1 MDQAIHKL
9 RSTIVYSL
17 NHDLLETAEF
27 TSERLIAID
36 PNNLDSIFLY
46 GLVLYKSQRYNAAYN
61 IVSKYSFH
69 HVGCSY
75 IYAKCALK
83 LDLSMMGVSAL
94 QKTYPIWSHEDYD
107 SQLQQQQN
115 QQQQHLNQEHLHHQQ
130 QQQQQQH
137 HHNPVSTPLICQ
149 YTPDT
154 IACYMLLA
162 KLYAIVGDSKRS
174 AINYVQVLKLNPY
187 IFQAFEEL
195 CRLGIKVRVNS
206 IYKVNSLD
214 EFSNRLFNTNNS
226 NNSNNQKTNKIDK
239 SKDLEIFDDNSY
251 NINKFSKK
259 NSTSYNDRD
268 TIYTKSPDSHFKSN
282 NSGGDHS
289 FESLTDNQNQ
299 ELHNT
304 NVNSAYPVTP
314 RIKQIKVPDAPVRRS
329 TRSSTFEGFKQPI
342 LPSLS
347 MNTGSS
353 GQMSSSLL
361 APNPS
366 SVDTLPRKSA
376 RNSSSITS
384 RLLNYPLNTLT
395 SSTSKTNNSSAAG
408 AASGATG
415 GNFSAPSSSSS
426 SSYAVASS
434 DIKLKPELSKTSGI
448 KRVIGATF
456 GISDPSNSGSSIK
469 RSSLGDHQNNLFI
482 NSSSIRR
489 NSIIDDHTGGNGMSS
504 ADQILAP
511 LYLKLAKGYKSMSS
525 FDCFKAIR
533 IFDSLPENEKNTP
546 WVLGK
551 LGRLHFEIVNYEEA
565 ENYFVKLRKLDR
577 TRIKDMEYYS
587 TLLWHLHKETEL
599 SFLSHELHEINK
611 NSAESWV
618 AIGNLFSLKREAD
631 EAIKCFQKAGIS
643 NPNFAYAFTL
653 QGHEYL
659 SNDAFENALECFRH
673 ALLLDRRHYNAF
685 YGIGMVYLKLGDFR
699 KAEFHFR
706 KAVEINPVNVILIC
720 CVGMV
725 LEKLGKKE
733 LALRQYMFAS
743 KLQPLS
749 MLALFKKA
757 QAYFSLQDYES
768 ALKDFEK
775 LEVLAPDEASVH
787 YLLGKLYRFKGRKND
802 AIKQFTIALN
812 LDPKGSHLIREAL
825 ESLDDDDE
833 DEEFIGNENI

>member
-1 MDQAIHKL
+1 
-9 RSTIVYSL
+9 
-17 NHDLLETAEF
+17 
-27 TSERLIAID
+27 
-36 PNNLDSIFLY
+36 
-46 GLVLYKSQRYNAAYN
+46 
-61 IVSKYSFH
+61 
-69 HVGCSY
+69 
-75 IYAKCALK
+75 
-83 LDLSMMGVSAL
+83 
-94 QKTYPIWSHEDYD
+94 
-107 SQLQQQQN
+107 
-115 QQQQHLNQEHLHHQQ
+115 
-130 QQQQQQH
+130 
-137 HHNPVSTPLICQ
+137 
-149 YTPDT
+149 
-154 IACYMLLA
+154 
-162 KLYAIVGDSKRS
+162 
-174 AINYVQVLKLNPY
+174 
-187 IFQAFEEL
+187 
-195 CRLGIKVRVNS
+195 
-206 IYKVNSLD
+206 
-214 EFSNRLFNTNNS
+214 
-226 NNSNNQKTNKIDK
+226 
-239 SKDLEIFDDNSY
+239 
-251 NINKFSKK
+251 
-259 NSTSYNDRD
+259 
-268 TIYTKSPDSHFKSN
+268 
-282 NSGGDHS
+282 
-289 FESLTDNQNQ
+289 
-299 ELHNT
+299 
-304 NVNSAYPVTP
+304 
-314 RIKQIKVPDAPVRRS
+314 
-329 TRSSTFEGFKQPI
+329 
-342 LPSLS
+342 
-347 MNTGSS
+347 
-353 GQMSSSLL
+353 
-361 APNPS
+361 
-366 SVDTLPRKSA
+366 
-376 RNSSSITS
+376 
-384 RLLNYPLNTLT
+384 
-395 SSTSKTNNSSAAG
+395 
-408 AASGATG
+408 
-415 GNFSAPSSSSS
+415 
-426 SSYAVASS
+426 
-434 DIKLKPELSKTSGI
+434 
-448 KRVIGATF
+448 
-456 GISDPSNSGSSIK
+456 
-469 RSSLGDHQNNLFI
+469 
-482 NSSSIRR
+482 
-489 NSIIDDHTGGNGMSS
+489 MSS

-533 IFDSLPENEKNTP
+533 MFDSLPENEKNTP

-599 SFLSHELHEINK
+599 SFLSHELHEIHK

-825 ESLDDDDE
+825 ESLDDEDE
-833 DEEFIGNENI
+833 DEEFVGNENI